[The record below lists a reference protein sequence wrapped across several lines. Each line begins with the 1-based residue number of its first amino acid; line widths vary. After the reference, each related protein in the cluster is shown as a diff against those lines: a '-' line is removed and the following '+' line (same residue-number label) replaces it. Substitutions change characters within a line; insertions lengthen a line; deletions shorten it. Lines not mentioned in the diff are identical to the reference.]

1 MLTGGA
7 GTARYHPPPVG
18 RPPGGTNAGNPTMA
32 TNSCWG
38 IEIGAFAVK
47 GIKLERDGDG
57 IRVVDYSLIPH
68 PRVLSEPG
76 VEGQDV
82 LRVSLGAF
90 VAQNDLSGESVA
102 VSVPGHSAFA
112 RFAKLPPVEPKK
124 VPDIV
129 KFEAVQQIPFSLDEV
144 EWDFQTFQ
152 NPDTPDIEVG
162 IFAITKQKI
171 QQQLD
176 LLADVGVTPD
186 VVTLSP
192 VAVYNALA
200 FDLQFSEKTPG
211 TIVLDVGTTSTD
223 LVVAEAGRVWVRT
236 FPLGGHQFTD
246 ALVNAFKLS
255 YTKAEKLK
263 REAEGSKHARHAFQA
278 MRPVFGDLVQDVQ
291 RSIGY
296 YQSLHPDAKLVRLI
310 GLGSTFKLPGLRKF
324 LKQQLQIDVYRM
336 DQYKRLSV
344 EGAGAGDFQ
353 SASLNIATAY
363 GLALQG
369 LGFETIQAN
378 LMPISVIRGA
388 MWKKKVKWFG
398 MAAGMGLAASGA
410 MFVRPLLDSTAVARV
425 PKPQSIDRTL
435 ADFNRLKKE
444 ASDAIA
450 SVAPDFTAAQMV
462 GFVDGRDLYP
472 RITDDIASM
481 LADAQQKALASSD
494 EKVAQFASAAPIM
507 ILKSLRTD
515 YVGPTKAAAASA
527 PPPYGLPPDPGTGT
541 EPVEST
547 DPYADNARVY
557 VDVLIE
563 TTHPDPARF
572 VFASIGEW
580 LKNNADRTAAGY
592 IIRPEKNY
600 YTIGSGDPSG
610 GVGGRNPVVD
620 PWLNS
625 RPPVGAGRT
634 QFDPSRQ
641 PTGFGGNDPRSGQTG
656 SKGGDPNTLAPLAA
670 PAQPDA
676 TRTPIRLTLPFVIV
690 GDEPKAAEGGDP

>member
-1 MLTGGA
+1 M
-7 GTARYHPPPVG
+7 P
-18 RPPGGTNAGNPTMA
+18 

-57 IRVVDYSLIPH
+57 IRVANYSLIPH
-68 PRVLSEPG
+68 PKVLSEPG
-76 VEGQDV
+76 VEEQDV

-90 VAQNDLSGESVA
+90 VAQNDLAGESVA

-192 VAVYNALA
+192 VAAYNALA

-211 TIVLDVGTTSTD
+211 TIILDVGTTSTD

-246 ALVNAFKLS
+246 ALVSAFKLS
-255 YTKAEKLK
+255 YAKAEKLK

-324 LKQQLQIDVYRM
+324 LKQQLQMDVYRM
-336 DQYKRLSV
+336 DQYKRLGV

-353 SASLNIATAY
+353 SASLNVATAY

-378 LMPISVIRGA
+378 LMPISVVRSA

-410 MFVRPLLDSTAVARV
+410 MFVRPLLDSAAVARE
-425 PKPQSIDRTL
+425 PKPQSIGRAL
-435 ADFNRLKKE
+435 ADFNRLKNE
-444 ASDAIA
+444 AQEAVA
-450 SVAPDFTAAQMV
+450 SPEPDYTAAQMV
-462 GFVDGRDLYP
+462 GFVEGRDLYP

-481 LADAQQKALASSD
+481 LADAQQKALDSGD
-494 EKVAQFASAAPIM
+494 EKVVALAQAAPIM
-507 ILKSLRTD
+507 VLKSMQTS
-515 YVGPTKAAAASA
+515 YVGPVEDEAESGSSL
-527 PPPYGLPPDPGTGT
+527 PGGLQRGPSPTPTD
-541 EPVEST
+541 EPVET
-547 DPYADNARVY
+547 APPDPYADNARVF
-557 VDVLIE
+557 VDLVIE
-563 TTHPDPARF
+563 TTHPDPQRF
-572 VFASIGEW
+572 VFTSLDAW
-580 LKNNADRTAAGY
+580 VKANADRTALGY
-592 IIRPEKNY
+592 IIRPDKNY
-600 YTIGSGDPSG
+600 YTIGLNDPSG
-610 GVGGRNPVVD
+610 GTGGRISDPRIGRPSPVI
-620 PWLNS
+620 
-625 RPPVGAGRT
+625 RPGGIGPGRV
-634 QFDPSRQ
+634 
-641 PTGFGGNDPRSGQTG
+641 NDPRNPGGQMPGRGSGQTG
-656 SKGGDPNTLAPLAA
+656 SKGGDPNALAPLGA
-670 PAQPDA
+670 PERDEPA
-676 TRTPIRLTLPFVIV
+676 RTTIRLTLPFVIV
-690 GDEPKAAEGGDP
+690 GDEPKADEGGEP